1 MGGGKLLSFNALF
14 VTFRMPLFFFI
25 SGFILYKNDFEW
37 TLPVSGK
44 FLLKKAKVQLI
55 PTFFFLAVYTYIF
68 DISFTNSLFWPD
80 KSGYWFT
87 IALFEFFLSYVLLRI
102 ICNKLGYKNGVDW
115 LILAAAVIIYFVRR
129 WYLTSGLYEEP
140 MFLLVGM
147 ENLSYFLFFVIGTLA
162 RKHYDKIQK
171 FAENGY
177 IVAACLLFFF
187 GVIIYKL
194 HESQEMSSVLSIL
207 YLLSRIVGV
216 ILVFIFFMKN
226 ENLFTQETRLGR
238 ALQYVGRR
246 TLDIYLLHYF
256 FLPRNLEPIANF
268 FNTYQNP
275 SLELFVSLLI
285 SILVICLCLLMSKII
300 RLSPVLADWL
310 LGVKKKA

>member
-177 IVAACLLFFF
+177 IVAACLLF
-187 GVIIYKL
+187 
-194 HESQEMSSVLSIL
+194 SSV
-207 YLLSRIVGV
+207 
-216 ILVFIFFMKN
+216 
-226 ENLFTQETRLGR
+226 
-238 ALQYVGRR
+238 
-246 TLDIYLLHYF
+246 
-256 FLPRNLEPIANF
+256 
-268 FNTYQNP
+268 
-275 SLELFVSLLI
+275 
-285 SILVICLCLLMSKII
+285 
-300 RLSPVLADWL
+300 
-310 LGVKKKA
+310 

>member
-1 MGGGKLLSFNALF
+1 
-14 VTFRMPLFFFI
+14 MPLFFFI
-25 SGFILYKNDFEW
+25 SGFILFKKDFEW
-37 TLPVSGK
+37 TLLASGK

-115 LILAAAVIIYFVRR
+115 LILAIAIIISVFIRHWFMTAGLHKEPIPGLFGIDKVR
-129 WYLTSGLYEEP
+129 
-140 MFLLVGM
+140 
-147 ENLSYFLFFVIGTLA
+147 YFLFFVIGTLA
-162 RKHYDKIQK
+162 RKHYDKVRQ

-177 IVAACLLFFF
+177 LVAVCLLFFF

-194 HESQEMSSVLSIL
+194 HGTEMNAVPKL
-207 YLLSRIVGV
+207 YLLSQIVGV

-256 FLPRNLEPIANF
+256 FLPRNLGPIANF

>member
-162 RKHYDKIQK
+162 RKHYDKVRQ

-177 IVAACLLFFF
+177 LVAVCLLFFF

-194 HESQEMSSVLSIL
+194 HGTEMNAVPKL
-207 YLLSRIVGV
+207 YLLSQIVGV

-256 FLPRNLEPIANF
+256 FLPRNLGPIANF
-268 FNTYQNP
+268 FNTHQNP

>member
-115 LILAAAVIIYFVRR
+115 LILAAAVIIYFARR

-194 HESQEMSSVLSIL
+194 HGTEMNAVPKL
-207 YLLSRIVGV
+207 YLLSQIVGV

-256 FLPRNLEPIANF
+256 FLPRNLGPIANF

-275 SLELFVSLLI
+275 SL
-285 SILVICLCLLMSKII
+285 
-300 RLSPVLADWL
+300 
-310 LGVKKKA
+310 